1 MGKTGIIICQLVFLL
16 VATVTTC
23 LAGSTNL
30 AVSATILSVNQC
42 KFKNP
47 SSRVLAFGDLDPLN
61 AQDVT
66 LQTTLQFVCNGKDP
80 SVTYF
85 VGDDDGQHESA
96 PDANRMQH
104 LTLPATY
111 LPYTFTVSPTTDTEE
126 IKGTIITLT
135 LTGTVRGEAYRTAF
149 AGDYSDQ
156 IILTIQP

>member
-1 MGKTGIIICQLVFLL
+1 MGKKGIIICQLLAL
-16 VATVTTC
+16 IVATAMTC

-61 AQDVT
+61 ASDVT
-66 LQTTLQFVCNGKDP
+66 LQATLQFVCNGKDP

-85 VGDDDGQHESA
+85 VGDDDGQHETA

-104 LTLPATY
+104 LTLPATF
-111 LPYTFTVSPTTDTEE
+111 LPYTFSVSPTTGPEE
-126 IKGTIITLT
+126 VKGTNITLT
-135 LTGTVRGEAYRTAF
+135 ITGTVRGEDYRTAF
-149 AGDYSDQ
+149 AGGYSDE
-156 IILTIQP
+156 IILTVQP